1 MPMSDGHYVAP
12 TWVNYGPPALDA
24 DELNAISGTLENLD
38 LSQGD
43 IAAPYSKMG
52 LTGTPTIGASL
63 GVLANIGNVHVW
75 RKTVTTEE
83 EVPAKY
89 ELGPVQTNVEI
100 IRSGATHPAALKPT
114 AHYTATINVD
124 DGGNL
129 SLESPRDYSAQ
140 SNGAQWGHLW
150 ADGATVLVNKFV
162 TFSSDEYQSSQV
174 LDGFWFIPSDAT
186 FSTENTDEYTITQ
199 VSKIQR
205 VTGRALIPPGT
216 HITYL
221 TSTNRNAYQEGDNEV
236 PAKYELGPIIEE
248 SYKVVGLSSGQN
260 QESYRY
266 GDTPQVSIDGV
277 ILPDS
282 LKNGIT
288 LYCTAESAN
297 TANSTLRGKF
307 LIRPGSFSNANFPV
321 NKVVFIPLDAL
332 FTYNEG
338 GDYYLYLDKYQ
349 EVIGVPGIPAN
360 TFIEYLGVLGD
371 KVTIVEGSYTLSRG
385 ETKKINLGFRPQIV
399 MLYRNGTN
407 TETASDLVLTSSIY
421 VAFDNYNQYSVD
433 FTMLSNGFSTQW
445 EQSREDDP
453 YTIDYKAIS
462 GGLIE

>member
-277 ILPDS
+277 ILPDF

-360 TFIEYLGVLGD
+360 TSIEYLGVLGD

-407 TETASDLVLTSSIY
+407 TETASDLVLTSSRY